1 MYVIIILSILILGL
15 LYLINRKGSKT
26 ESFSNSDKFISIS
39 NYKLAGN
46 NKINMYNVKIHNE
59 ILDEIEGGS
68 VCSSDDVC
76 DNGKGRCIAYNNEN
90 RCYKVINKEI
100 YEFSKEN
107 ASFIE
112 LSKAL

>member
-15 LYLINRKGSKT
+15 LYLINRKGSET
-26 ESFSNSDKFISIS
+26 ESFSNFDKFISIS

-68 VCSSDDVC
+68 VCS
-76 DNGKGRCIAYNNEN
+76 
-90 RCYKVINKEI
+90 
-100 YEFSKEN
+100 
-107 ASFIE
+107 
-112 LSKAL
+112 